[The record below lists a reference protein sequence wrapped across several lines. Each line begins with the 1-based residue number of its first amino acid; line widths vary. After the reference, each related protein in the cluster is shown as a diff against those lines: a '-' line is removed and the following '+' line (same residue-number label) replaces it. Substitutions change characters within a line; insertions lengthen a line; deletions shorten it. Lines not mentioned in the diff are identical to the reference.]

1 MSRRAASLVV
11 LAGFFTLAT
20 GLLVAQAPRKAI
32 KTASDLPAFS
42 YPVTGSQDDVIRS
55 EDVRRPPCPGSG
67 SSRPDSANSRNQAG
81 GSRGEHEL
89 GRF

>member
-32 KTASDLPAFS
+32 NPK
-42 YPVTGSQDDVIRS
+42 RS
-55 EDVRRPPCPGSG
+55 VELL
-67 SSRPDSANSRNQAG
+67 QA
-81 GSRGEHEL
+81 RM
-89 GRF
+89 R